1 MKRLAG
7 SILVILGILAVLFG
21 FACTPFVQDLMP
33 VTSPFAGNSHT
44 FLRMVPADPV
54 PSPYA
59 AAAVICAGLI
69 SIVAG
74 LFLRHRGA
82 V

>member
-7 SILVILGILAVLFG
+7 SILVILGILAVLIG
-21 FACTPFVQDLMP
+21 LAGTPFVQDLMP

-44 FLRMVPADPV
+44 YLRMVPADPA

-59 AAAVICAGLI
+59 AVAVICAGFI
-69 SIVAG
+69 AIVAG
-74 LFLRHRGA
+74 LFLRRRGA